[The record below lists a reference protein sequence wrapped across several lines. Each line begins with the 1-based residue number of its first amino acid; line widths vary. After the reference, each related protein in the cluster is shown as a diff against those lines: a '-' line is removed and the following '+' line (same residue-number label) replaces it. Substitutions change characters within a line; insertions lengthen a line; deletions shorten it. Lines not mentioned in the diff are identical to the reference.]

1 MGEVTVAT
9 PGGPTITV
17 KVAESN
23 EISELI
29 RAGLDN
35 EKTAESMTNSLLSI
49 IESLPPK
56 SKLSEKLIGLVEQRK
71 PPFSLASVPVTIEFD
86 SNLPEKF
93 VARCEDAPFE
103 TENIVVFLLKSD
115 DQMVYTFNAHVDQSH
130 SFPCPENKDILH
142 INSVDVE
149 KYKPISQ
156 YKVMAKGT
164 Y

>member
-1 MGEVTVAT
+1 MLNSGKSDSPSMGKYAPLIIVFLLLAIIATVLYFFSLNPSRVGEVTVAT

-71 PPFSLASVPVTIEFD
+71 P
-86 SNLPEKF
+86 
-93 VARCEDAPFE
+93 
-103 TENIVVFLLKSD
+103 
-115 DQMVYTFNAHVDQSH
+115 
-130 SFPCPENKDILH
+130 
-142 INSVDVE
+142 
-149 KYKPISQ
+149 
-156 YKVMAKGT
+156 
-164 Y
+164 